1 MHAWRLKVGRLVQ
14 RSVDSDHCATPA
26 LFADALRNRLTLFKR
41 LLAAVVMAVAAALM
55 LQPLFASGSVA
66 VKTAGA
72 AALSA
77 DVIAVDAQVL
87 VDPTGSLD
95 IAAVIQRFDAGQGQ
109 RAVARQV
116 MPLAGSQAVWYRL
129 ELPPA
134 VPASP
139 HLLLLPH
146 PGIDAVDLYTN
157 DSPVNNTLPWRVQ
170 LSGDT
175 RAVAQWAVPNLYPA
189 FKLPELPGARSPAYL
204 RVTNIYPVSV
214 SWVVMDALAFQ
225 NHIKHWYFL
234 LGIYMGL
241 VILTFAVSYVQGVT
255 WQEPIQFLFAGFVAV
270 AGLAQLAVT
279 GLAGEYFWPQQ
290 AWWNDR
296 SLSTLPIAASVLL
309 LLLFHRLLAE
319 RASAFAL
326 RGFFVVVA
334 LGALALAASL
344 APDRAPYIR
353 YFAPYYI
360 ASLLTYL
367 AAAGWYVWR
376 KPRVGVWLMGAVLCL
391 CGGAVFPILRL
402 LGWVPS
408 TNATQYGAQIGAAL
422 QIPLLMVALFFRS
435 REKRAN
441 LARVGALGRTDPLT
455 GLGNHRV
462 LLRQLERVGRSTAGA
477 AVMRIQ
483 ISNIG
488 AIREEYGLDVAQAS
502 VVYASALAISVIA
515 EGDAVARHR
524 EGDLVLV
531 FNGPVTRQWLL
542 DTGQRLVARGLAG
555 APELP
560 PQLALQFK
568 AAVLMA
574 PFESADPTALLHLL
588 ELLIS
593 GMAQRSGTGL
603 RIAAHTISTAP
614 V

>member
-1 MHAWRLKVGRLVQ
+1 MDAQQLKVGRPRR
-14 RSVDSDHCATPA
+14 RSPDCDCCTTST
-26 LFADALRNRLTLFKR
+26 LFADALRRRFTRLKR
-41 LLAAVVMAVAAALM
+41 LLAAAVLVF
-55 LQPLFASGSVA
+55 LTLFAMGSVA
-66 VKTAGA
+66 VSNASTAG
-72 AALSA
+72 LSA
-77 DVIAVDAQVL
+77 DVIAVDAQML
-87 VDPTGSLD
+87 VDSTGNLD
-95 IAAVIQRFDAGQGQ
+95 IAAVIRRFDAGQGQ
-109 RAVARQV
+109 QVVAKQV
-116 MPLAGSQAVWYRL
+116 MPLADRQAVWYRL
-129 ELPPA
+129 VLPPA
-134 VPASP
+134 VSASP

-146 PGIDAVDLYTN
+146 PGLDAVDLYTN
-157 DSPVNNTLPWRVQ
+157 DSPVNNTMPWRVQ

-175 RAVAQWAVPNLYPA
+175 RAVAQWAVPNLYPV
-189 FKLPELPGARSPAYL
+189 FKLPELTGARSPAYL

-214 SWVVMDALAFQ
+214 SWVVMDAMAFQ

-234 LGIYMGL
+234 LGVYAGL
-241 VILTFAVSYVQGVT
+241 VILTFAVSCVQGVT
-255 WQEPIQFLFAGFVAV
+255 WREPIHFLFAGFVAV

-279 GLAGEYFWPQQ
+279 GLAGEYLWPQQ

-309 LLLFHRLLAE
+309 LLFFHRLLSE

-326 RGFFVVVA
+326 RGFFAVAA
-334 LGALALAASL
+334 LGALALAGSL
-344 APDRAPYIR
+344 APDRAPYLR
-353 YFAPYYI
+353 YFALYYI

-402 LGWVPS
+402 LSWVPS

-441 LARVGALGRTDPLT
+441 LARIGALGRTDPLT

-462 LLRQLERVGRSTAGA
+462 LLQRLARVSGNTAGA

-483 ISNIG
+483 ISNIN
-488 AIREEYGLDVAQAS
+488 AIRKEYGLDVAQAS
-502 VVYASALAISVIA
+502 VVHASALAVSVIS
-515 EGDAVARHR
+515 EGDTVSRHR

-560 PQLALQFK
+560 PQLTLQFK

-603 RIAAHTISTAP
+603 RIAAHSTSTASG
-614 V
+614 

>member
-1 MHAWRLKVGRLVQ
+1 MRAWQLKVGRSV
-14 RSVDSDHCATPA
+14 RHSVDCDFCATPT
-26 LFADALRNRLTLFKR
+26 LLADALRSRLTLFKR
-41 LLAAVVMAVAAALM
+41 LLSVASLV
-55 LQPLFASGSVA
+55 LLFLFAGGFVA
-66 VKTAGA
+66 VKTASA

-87 VDPTGSLD
+87 VDATGSLD

-109 RAVARQV
+109 RAVAQNI
-116 MPLAGSQAVWYRL
+116 MPLAGRQAVWYRL

-146 PGIDAVDLYTN
+146 PGLDAVDLYTN
-157 DSPVNNTLPWRVQ
+157 DSPVNNALPWRVQ

-175 RAVAQWAVPNLYPA
+175 RAVGQWPVPNLYPA

-225 NHIKHWYFL
+225 NHIKRWYFL
-234 LGIYMGL
+234 LGVYTGL
-241 VILTFAVSYVQGVT
+241 VILMFAVSCVQGVT
-255 WQEPIQFLFAGFVAV
+255 WKEPVQFLFAGFVAV

-309 LLLFHRLLAE
+309 LLFFHRLLAE

-326 RGFFVVVA
+326 RGFFVVAA

-360 ASLLTYL
+360 ASLLTCL
-367 AAAGWYVWR
+367 AAASWYVWR
-376 KPRVGVWLMGAVLCL
+376 EPRVGVWLLGAVLCL
-391 CGGAVFPILRL
+391 FGGALFPILRL

-422 QIPLLMVALFFRS
+422 QIPLLMVGLFFRS

-441 LARVGALGRTDPLT
+441 LARIGALGRTDPLT

-462 LLRQLERVGRSTAGA
+462 LLRQLARVSRSTAGA

-483 ISNIG
+483 ISNIN

-502 VVYASALAISVIA
+502 VVHASALAVSVIV

-542 DTGQRLVARGLAG
+542 DTGQRLVALGLAG

-560 PQLALQFK
+560 PQLTLQFK

-588 ELLIS
+588 ESLIN
-593 GMAQRSGTGL
+593 GMARRSGTGL
-603 RIAAHTISTAP
+603 RIAAHTSPARG
-614 V
+614 

>member
-1 MHAWRLKVGRLVQ
+1 MRAWQLRVGRSAR
-14 RSVDSDHCATPA
+14 RSVDFDHCAAPTS
-26 LFADALRNRLTLFKR
+26 FADALRNRLTLFKR
-41 LLAAVVMAVAAALM
+41 LLAGTAWVL
-55 LQPLFASGSVA
+55 LSLLASGGG
-66 VKTAGA
+66 VKTASA
-72 AALSA
+72 AALSEDA
-77 DVIAVDAQVL
+77 IAVDAVML
-87 VDPTGSLD
+87 VDPTGDLD

-109 RAVARQV
+109 RVVAGHV
-116 MPLAGSQAVWYRL
+116 MPLAGRQAVWYRL
-129 ELPPA
+129 ALPPA

-139 HLLLLPH
+139 QLLLLPH
-146 PGIDAVDLYTN
+146 PGLDAVDFYTN
-157 DSPVNNTLPWRVQ
+157 DTPVNNTLPWRVQ

-175 RAVAQWAVPNLYPA
+175 RAVAQWAVPNLYPV
-189 FKLPELPGARSPAYL
+189 FKLPELPGTRSPAYL

-241 VILTFAVSYVQGVT
+241 IILTFAVSCVQGVT
-255 WQEPIQFLFAGFVAV
+255 WHEPVQFLFAGFVAV

-326 RGFFVVVA
+326 RGFFVVAA
-334 LGALALAASL
+334 LGVLALAGSL

-391 CGGAVFPILRL
+391 CGGALFPILRL
-402 LGWVPS
+402 LGWIPS

-422 QIPLLMVALFFRS
+422 QIPLLMAALFFRG

-441 LARVGALGRTDPLT
+441 LTRIGALGRTDPLT
-455 GLGNHRV
+455 GLSNHRV
-462 LLRQLERVGRSTAGA
+462 LLRQLERVSRSTASA

-488 AIREEYGLDVAQAS
+488 AIREKYGLDIAQAS
-502 VVYASALAISVIA
+502 VVRASALAISVIA

-560 PQLALQFK
+560 QQLTLQFK
-568 AAVLMA
+568 VAVLTA

-588 ELLIS
+588 ESLIN
-593 GMAQRSGTGL
+593 GMTQRSGTGL
-603 RIAAHTISTAP
+603 RIAAHTTSSAP
-614 V
+614 G